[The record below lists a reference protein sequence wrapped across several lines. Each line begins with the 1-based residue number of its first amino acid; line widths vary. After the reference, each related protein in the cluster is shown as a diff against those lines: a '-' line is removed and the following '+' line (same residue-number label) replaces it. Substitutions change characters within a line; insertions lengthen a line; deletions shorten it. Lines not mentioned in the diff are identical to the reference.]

1 MGEWRYIEKVSAD
14 SDDEVFEYLANFDNL
29 PEYEP
34 WVQTVER
41 SSDGPI
47 RVGSTWTD
55 VRRMGR
61 RRISAPIELV
71 EYEQNRRL
79 ALVSGS
85 GGVNVR
91 ATQTFEPT
99 EEGTQVVEL
108 LEMTIRGPRGFASW
122 ILPLAFRPGAP
133 YDGQQWEKVGE
144 SGDEWRTSPSQ
155 LEHTGRSQVA
165 VGASGKEQQMFLGQ
179 YERSLDE
186 KSRVPIPPELRT
198 GLGNGA
204 VLTRSFDNCL
214 CIYPAARWEALARA
228 VDDLPHV
235 RREVRLLARS
245 LFGGAVPCE
254 FDRQGRIVIP
264 VFLREHAGLCGDVVI
279 VGVFS
284 SVEIWSRE
292 AWTGERQKI
301 ESEGSQLAEVLSTS
315 RA

>member
-108 LEMTIRGPRGFASW
+108 LEMTIRGPRGFASG
-122 ILPLAFRPGAP
+122 ISAG
-133 YDGQQWEKVGE
+133 
-144 SGDEWRTSPSQ
+144 RT
-155 LEHTGRSQVA
+155 V
-165 VGASGKEQQMFLGQ
+165 
-179 YERSLDE
+179 
-186 KSRVPIPPELRT
+186 
-198 GLGNGA
+198 
-204 VLTRSFDNCL
+204 
-214 CIYPAARWEALARA
+214 
-228 VDDLPHV
+228 
-235 RREVRLLARS
+235 
-245 LFGGAVPCE
+245 
-254 FDRQGRIVIP
+254 
-264 VFLREHAGLCGDVVI
+264 
-279 VGVFS
+279 
-284 SVEIWSRE
+284 
-292 AWTGERQKI
+292 
-301 ESEGSQLAEVLSTS
+301 
-315 RA
+315 